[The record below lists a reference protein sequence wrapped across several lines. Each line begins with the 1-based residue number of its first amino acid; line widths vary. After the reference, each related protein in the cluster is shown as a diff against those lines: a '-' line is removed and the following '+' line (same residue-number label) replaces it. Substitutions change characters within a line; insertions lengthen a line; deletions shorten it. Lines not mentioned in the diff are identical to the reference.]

1 MLNSKRVVKYNG
13 EAAYSVTVAGL
24 RRLLPIIEIGEVTI
38 SNGRFKAYIASD
50 SELVLGDVEFINA
63 VSRELANL
71 VRIHKPEVIVTPEAK
86 AIALAYG
93 VSREL
98 GIGRFVVARK
108 SVKAYMG
115 KYVHVK
121 VNSITTKGDQF
132 LVLDSYAMGYVS
144 NRNVCIVDD
153 VVSTGGTINALEELM
168 RISNAHV
175 VCKAAIWIEGPWIND
190 EEVLHLGELPIF
202 IA

>member
-1 MLNSKRVVKYNG
+1 MLGGKRVVKYNG
-13 EAAYSVTVAGL
+13 EATYSITIAGL
-24 RRLLPIIEIGEVTI
+24 ERILPIIEIGEIMVNN
-38 SNGRFKAYIASD
+38 SRFKAYIASD
-50 SELVLGDVEFINA
+50 SELVLGDVEFISA
-63 VSRELANL
+63 ASRELADL
-71 VRIHKPEVIVTPEAK
+71 IRIHNPEVIVTPEAK

-98 GIGRFVVARK
+98 GIARFIVARK

-132 LVLDSYAMGYVS
+132 LFLDSYAMRYI
-144 NRNVCIVDD
+144 NNKDVCIVDD
-153 VVSTGGTINALEELM
+153 VVSTGSTINALEELM
-168 RISNAHV
+168 KASNARIA
-175 VCKAAIWIEGPWIND
+175 CKAAVWIEGPWVND
-190 EEVLHLGELPIF
+190 DEVLHLGELPIF